1 MIRYVVSLSR
11 EEREGLDV
19 LVKTGERR
27 AQMVLNA
34 LILLACDEGNFQKAR
49 STNEE
54 VSRVLKVSMRK
65 IDRVKKRFVEE
76 GLEVALNNK
85 KGERVYT
92 RKVDGDFEARL
103 VALSCSTPPSGY
115 ARWSLR
121 LLADKV
127 VELGY
132 IDDISHESIRT
143 VLKKT
148 RLNRGS
154 GKGG

>member
-1 MIRYVVSLSR
+1 MNRYVVTLTG

-19 LVKTGERR
+19 LVRTGKRR

-34 LILLACDEGNFQKAR
+34 LILLACDEGDFQEAR

-54 VSRVLKVSMRK
+54 ISRVLKVSMRK

-103 VALSCSTPPSGY
+103 VALSCTAPPSGY